1 VATGVIADP
10 ARSGGRSRHGTAI
23 DRLADGV
30 TSVRAAKSAA
40 LNARPVSRGADC
52 SWNKLLA
59 RPAGFA
65 LLGID
70 TGRGA
75 AGGNTPREALF
86 PLRFPPLDV
95 TPEITS
101 LVCISQNWDN
111 IEVRRVPA
119 ADEKPLHWVGSSK
132 RDFLSFPTAVK
143 EDMGNALGIAQ
154 FGGTAPTAK
163 PWKGLGPGVLEV
175 VESHDGNAYRAVYTV
190 RFEKAVYV
198 LHAFQKK
205 SPSGIRT
212 AKRDVNLVA
221 ERLKAAQRDHEEHY
235 GKPKR

>member
-1 VATGVIADP
+1 MQQ
-10 ARSGGRSRHGTAI
+10 R
-23 DRLADGV
+23 
-30 TSVRAAKSAA
+30 
-40 LNARPVSRGADC
+40 
-52 SWNKLLA
+52 
-59 RPAGFA
+59 
-65 LLGID
+65 
-70 TGRGA
+70 
-75 AGGNTPREALF
+75 GNTPREALF
-86 PLRFPPLDV
+86 APRFPPLDV
-95 TPEITS
+95 IADNT
-101 LVCISQNWDN
+101 LVSISQNWDN
-111 IEVRRVPA
+111 LEVRRVLA

-132 RDFLSFPTAVK
+132 RDFLSFPAAVK

-212 AKRDVNLVA
+212 AKRDVDLVA
-221 ERLKAAQRDHEEHY
+221 ERLKTAERDYEEHH
-235 GKPKR
+235 GKQKR